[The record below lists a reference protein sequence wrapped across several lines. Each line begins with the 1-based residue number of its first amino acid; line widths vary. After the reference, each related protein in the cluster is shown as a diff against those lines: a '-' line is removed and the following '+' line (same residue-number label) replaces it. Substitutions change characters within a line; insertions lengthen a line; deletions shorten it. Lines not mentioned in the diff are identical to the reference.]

1 MMPKSLETILPV
13 AQFAIGYAPILE
25 SQATMLWAHKLKLHL
40 DSTWAHW
47 ELYYADRYC
56 SQFFPS
62 EWMTIMHDKMDHAK
76 TASLVFLHKT
86 KQLDGIMKLPISIT
100 GMLADG

>member
-1 MMPKSLETILPV
+1 
-13 AQFAIGYAPILE
+13 
-25 SQATMLWAHKLKLHL
+25 
-40 DSTWAHW
+40 
-47 ELYYADRYC
+47 
-56 SQFFPS
+56 
-62 EWMTIMHDKMDHAK
+62 MHDKMDHAK